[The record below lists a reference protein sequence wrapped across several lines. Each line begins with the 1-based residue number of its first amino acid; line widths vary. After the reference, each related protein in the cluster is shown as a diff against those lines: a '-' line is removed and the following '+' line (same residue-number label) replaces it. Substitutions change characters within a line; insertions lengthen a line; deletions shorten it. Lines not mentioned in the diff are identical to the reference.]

1 MSADRPT
8 LEDVARHAGVSR
20 ALVSIVV
27 RDAPGASAAT
37 RERVLRSADLLGYR
51 PDTVARR
58 LSSRS
63 TGILGVVFS
72 IGRSFHTELVEHLYR
87 ECGDF
92 DLVLSAMAG
101 VRSERVAL
109 DALLDQRPE
118 AVVVIGG
125 SLPGEALAR
134 AARTTPVVVAL
145 REVRDAR
152 VDSVRTDEAA
162 GIRAAMEHLTALG
175 HRGIAH
181 VDGGA
186 APGAR
191 ARRRAYESFVEG
203 TPGTRQ
209 ARVLPGGTT
218 EQDGRRA
225 ASALLAEGLGDTTAL
240 SVFNDR
246 SALGLLDHLQR
257 AGTRVPAELSVVGF
271 DDIRASSYEHI
282 GLTTVRQ
289 DGAEIARRLV
299 AAAQRRIADRAAAPS
314 RDVIAPR
321 LVVRST
327 TAPPAAVG

>member
-20 ALVSIVV
+20 ALVSIVM
-27 RDAPGASAAT
+27 RDAPGASAMT
-37 RERVLRSADLLGYR
+37 RERVMRSAQSLGYR
-51 PDTVARR
+51 PNTVARR

-63 TGILGVVFS
+63 TGTLGVVFS
-72 IGRSFHTELVEHLYR
+72 LGRSFHTELVEHLY
-87 ECGDF
+87 EESSGLE
-92 DLVLSAMAG
+92 LVLSAMTAS
-101 VRSERVAL
+101 RPERIAL

-125 SLPGEALAR
+125 SLPGETLAR

-145 REVRDAR
+145 RDVRDDR

-162 GIRAAMEHLTALG
+162 GIRAAMEHLTGLG

-181 VDGGA
+181 VDGGT
-186 APGAR
+186 APGSR
-191 ARRRAYESFVEG
+191 ARRRAYRSFLDDA
-203 TPGTRQ
+203 PGTDPPRI
-209 ARVLPGGTT
+209 LSGGST
-218 EQDGRRA
+218 EQEGRRA
-225 ASALLAEGLGDTTAL
+225 AAALLGEGLGTTTAL

-246 SALGLLDHLQR
+246 SALGVLDHLQR
-257 AGTRVPAELSVVGF
+257 AGTCVPADVSVVGF
-271 DDIRASSYEHI
+271 DDIRASAYEHI

-289 DGAEIARRLV
+289 DGTEIARRLV
-299 AAAQRRIADRAAAPS
+299 RAAERRLGDRSATPT

-327 TAPPAAVG
+327 TAPPAAD

>member
-27 RDAPGASAAT
+27 RDVPGASAAT
-37 RERVLRSADLLGYR
+37 RERVLRSADALRYR
-51 PDTVARR
+51 PNTQARR

-72 IGRSFHTELVEHLYR
+72 LGRSFHTELVEHLYSA
-87 ECGDF
+87 CGGLE
-92 DLVLSAMAG
+92 LVLSAMTG
-101 VRSERVAL
+101 DRSERVAL

-118 AVVVIGG
+118 AVIVIGG
-125 SLPGEALAR
+125 ALPGEALAR

-145 REVRDAR
+145 REVRDER

-162 GIRAAMEHLTALG
+162 GIRAAMEHLTSLG
-175 HRGIAH
+175 HRAIAH
-181 VDGGA
+181 VDGGQ
-186 APGAR
+186 APGSR
-191 ARRRAYESFVEG
+191 ARRRAYRSFLDE
-203 TPGTRQ
+203 TPGTDQ
-209 ARVLPGGTT
+209 ARVLTGGTT

-225 ASALLAEGLGDTTAL
+225 AAALLDDGLGATTAL

-257 AGTRVPAELSVVGF
+257 AGIQVPSDVSIVGF
-271 DDIRASSYEHI
+271 DDIRAAAYQHI

-299 AAAQRRIADRAAAPS
+299 AAAERRMGDRTVAPT
-314 RDVIAPR
+314 RDVIPPQ

-327 TAPPAAVG
+327 TAPPAEG

>member
-1 MSADRPT
+1 MPADRPT

-37 RERVLRSADLLGYR
+37 RERVLRSADALGYR
-51 PDTVARR
+51 PNTQARR

-63 TGILGVVFS
+63 TGLLGVAFS
-72 IGRSFHTELVEHLYR
+72 LGRSFHTELVEHLYE
-87 ECGDF
+87 ECGGLE
-92 DLVLSAMAG
+92 LVLSAMTSN
-101 VRSERVAL
+101 RSERVAL

-118 AVVVIGG
+118 AVIVIGG

-145 REVRDAR
+145 REVRDER

-181 VDGGA
+181 VDGGTA
-186 APGAR
+186 AGSR
-191 ARRRAYESFVEG
+191 ERRRAYRSFLGDTGG
-203 TPGTRQ
+203 TDS
-209 ARVLPGGTT
+209 ARVLPGGAT

-225 ASALLAEGLGDTTAL
+225 AAALLDEGLGSTTAL

-257 AGTRVPAELSVVGF
+257 AGVGVPADISIVGF
-271 DDIRASSYEHI
+271 DDIRAAAYAHI
-282 GLTTVRQ
+282 SLTTVRQ
-289 DGAEIARRLV
+289 DGAEIARRVV
-299 AAAQRRIADRAAAPS
+299 AAAGRRLGDRTVAPT
-314 RDVIAPR
+314 RDVIPPQ

-327 TAPPAAVG
+327 TAPPTGG